1 MSSLKYTAYSEVE
14 SAHGATK
21 NSPGH
26 FVTGSTDDN
35 NYSLDGGGGRD
46 SGRSKKSGA
55 SRSPSA
61 SNSDDDGADKGL
73 RKRQRVVQA
82 TYLLSYGREKDQ
94 RESNRLQVDLIRN
107 EMVPTRS
114 SP

>member
-1 MSSLKYTAYSEVE
+1 MTTVPNTPRTASSSPTAYSEAE

-21 NSPGH
+21 NSPGR
-26 FVTGSTDDN
+26 FVTGSMDGN

-46 SGRSKKSGA
+46 SGRSKKRGA

-73 RKRQRVVQA
+73 RKRQRVVRA
-82 TYLLSYGREKDQ
+82 TGLAVCE
-94 RESNRLQVDLIRN
+94 NRPPASTLAQGLTLR
-107 EMVPTRS
+107 RAH
-114 SP
+114 